1 MKPLIQYPLQHL
13 YSVQP
18 SGDGAAGHGEAPPSA
33 PPPAPPPAQHG
44 REEPEDVCRRRVT
57 FNPQVEESLLK
68 VSDTPPTPATL
79 KEVAD
84 VVVRCLDPFYKQGKF
99 CTKVRGGGSAPP
111 R

>member
-1 MKPLIQYPLQHL
+1 
-13 YSVQP
+13 
-18 SGDGAAGHGEAPPSA
+18 
-33 PPPAPPPAQHG
+33 
-44 REEPEDVCRRRVT
+44 
-57 FNPQVEESLLK
+57 VEESLLK